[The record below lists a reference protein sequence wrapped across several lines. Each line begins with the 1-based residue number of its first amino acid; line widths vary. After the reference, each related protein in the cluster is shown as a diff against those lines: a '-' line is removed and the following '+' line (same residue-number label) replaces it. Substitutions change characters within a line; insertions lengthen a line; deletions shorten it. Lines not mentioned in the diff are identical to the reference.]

1 MKQTGWYFFILFFI
15 IGIIGFSYTKAEV
28 YYRLIVFC
36 VLVLG
41 ISYVWAQVSL
51 DGVEIKIR
59 NRANKAMVGQ
69 VFDETAMITNRSWL
83 PKLFLEVR
91 DSSDL
96 FVNAGSRLITWIGPR
111 QTRSI
116 TTRMRLTK
124 RGVFRIGTK
133 MIRSGDPIG
142 FFSKEKQVL
151 LNRSL
156 LVLPHFYEVQL
167 KEHSPQIIRNGK
179 SIQKR
184 SLDPSV
190 QFSEIRNYN
199 PGDDYKRIH
208 WLSSKKLNKLMVK
221 EFEQYLHNEYWILLD
236 SSQAGY
242 FFEPSVIDSIDPW
255 VFIKKEKVQ
264 LPKDSFE
271 YGVTIAATLCH
282 QLLRTDRSVGLIT
295 ESKDDV
301 TVQIDTGAR
310 QEKKIF
316 ENLALIS
323 PKGKKSVDT
332 VIMQNSRNLIMGSIV
347 MIITTCADA
356 SLRSGLELL
365 IEKNTHPILFVLD
378 RETFSSVPN
387 RGEAQTFLEQ
397 LKIPVCHIR
406 YNCELKLTIETFF
419 NSINIG

>member
-1 MKQTGWYFFILFFI
+1 
-15 IGIIGFSYTKAEV
+15 
-28 YYRLIVFC
+28 
-36 VLVLG
+36 
-41 ISYVWAQVSL
+41 
-51 DGVEIKIR
+51 
-59 NRANKAMVGQ
+59 
-69 VFDETAMITNRSWL
+69 
-83 PKLFLEVR
+83 
-91 DSSDL
+91 
-96 FVNAGSRLITWIGPR
+96 
-111 QTRSI
+111 
-116 TTRMRLTK
+116 
-124 RGVFRIGTK
+124 
-133 MIRSGDPIG
+133 
-142 FFSKEKQVL
+142 
-151 LNRSL
+151 
-156 LVLPHFYEVQL
+156 
-167 KEHSPQIIRNGK
+167 
-179 SIQKR
+179 
-184 SLDPSV
+184 
-190 QFSEIRNYN
+190 
-199 PGDDYKRIH
+199 
-208 WLSSKKLNKLMVK
+208 MVK

-365 IEKNTHPILFVLD
+365 IEKKTHPILFVLD

>member
-36 VLVLG
+36 VMVLG

-96 FVNAGSRLITWIGPR
+96 FVNAGSRLITWIGPG

-167 KEHSPQIIRNGK
+167 KELSPQIIRNGK

-365 IEKNTHPILFVLD
+365 IEKKTHPILFVLD